1 MTVDYYIKMALE
13 NGSFQYNLI
22 SSEPV
27 EDSEN
32 ENERVYFESL
42 EEFKKAKP
50 ELYKQWREK
59 DAL

>member
-1 MTVDYYIKMALE
+1 MTVDYYIKMPLE
-13 NGSFQYNLI
+13 NGTFQYNLI
-22 SSEPV
+22 SSESV

-50 ELYKQWREK
+50 GLYKEWRK